1 VCVVVD
7 LAHKFGLT
15 AEQFG
20 ENLRDQY
27 QRHDVEQDRAEP
39 LDLAEQFIAGY
50 VSLSVCLSLSLC
62 VSVSVSVC
70 VSVSVSVCVLVSVC
84 GLLFDC
90 QLCYSTG

>member
-1 VCVVVD
+1 MIMISTSVAVD

-50 VSLSVCLSLSLC
+50 DCL
-62 VSVSVSVC
+62 SVSVSASHDHCACVCACVC
-70 VSVSVSVCVLVSVC
+70 VWSLV
-84 GLLFDC
+84 
-90 QLCYSTG
+90 